1 MWYNGPPEIQ
11 ITNAPTGV
19 NALTPSAEIKALQDE
34 ANRKADE
41 AKKAA
46 EAWNLTPSQLYE
58 DAQEAFVGILGD
70 LLGLSDRHSVKEIM
84 LHGNRLRE
92 FGNHLY
98 CAGGGWRPGELD
110 IGCRARDAATASGPP
125 VKKKSR

>member
-84 LHGNRLRE
+84 LHGNRLR
-92 FGNHLY
+92 GLGII
-98 CAGGGWRPGELD
+98 CIALAVAGVLVNWILGAGQETLPL
-110 IGCRARDAATASGPP
+110 P
-125 VKKKSR
+125 VDLL